1 MTATPESARI
11 PRFRLGEVVACWLGE
26 GWEYDLLDQ
35 DRRKKLS
42 VWEDIFKADYCMCW
56 DIFGVC
62 SAVSDVVNLLCD
74 FFPFLKF
81 ED

>member
-1 MTATPESARI
+1 MEPVECEA
-11 PRFRLGEVVACWLGE
+11 VACWSGE
-26 GWEYDLLDQ
+26 RREWDLLNQ

-56 DIFGVC
+56 DIFSVR
-62 SAVSDVVNLLCD
+62 SVVFDVVNLLCD